1 MGQTLLDLNDQL
13 KQLFLLEDVDEEV
26 IKDTA
31 DAIQGT
37 IEEKLDGMAF
47 VIENLNMY
55 AKTDREKAESWLN
68 SARSRE
74 KKAKYLKSLIVEYM
88 DDNQIKKIETA
99 NHKLRTQDHK
109 ASVLVTNPSKIP
121 ADYVHTETVTK
132 IDKKQLYGDLKFGN
146 VPGAELKPNR
156 GVVIK

>member
-13 KQLFLLEDVDEEV
+13 KQLFLLEDVDDEV

-47 VIENLNMY
+47 VIDNLNMY

-88 DDNQIKKIETA
+88 DDNHLIEVETA
-99 NHKLRTQDHK
+99 NHKLRPRNYK
-109 ASVLVTNPSKIP
+109 ASVLVTDESKIP

-132 IDKKQLYGDLKFGN
+132 IDKKQLYSDLKAGN

>member
-1 MGQTLLDLNDQL
+1 MSQTLLDLNDQL
-13 KQLFLLEDVDEEV
+13 KQLFLLEDVDDEV

-47 VIENLNMY
+47 VIDNLNMY

-99 NHKLRTQDHK
+99 NHKLRPRNYK

-132 IDKKQLYGDLKFGN
+132 IDKKQLYSDLKAGN